1 MARETLEQKAMRIAQ
16 ENGLDYKNV
25 LQGMQMGD
33 IDFQMAVAPYMGYK
47 GEIDP
52 SIARFHSLPE
62 GATSRLQGFSVASD
76 STKPYINVGSAYG
89 SSGDFMLLPSE
100 AGTVNTIGAGA
111 TPSTWAHEYNHQY
124 EKERELYKKSMSG
137 GKGSVNAY
145 KAFTMFGKKDAPEI
159 NARILDIRN
168 AQNMSD
174 VYEAVNYIAKTEIQN
189 LEKEAEEALDS
200 DNTRKAKY
208 LQSEANLIRKN
219 ILIDATNESIKNYIN
234 ENLNAM
240 NVEYD
245 KLGAFK
251 SNLFKK
257 IISDTENKEKQ
268 AKTAKTFKESLD

>member
-111 TPSTWAHEYNHQY
+111 TP
-124 EKERELYKKSMSG
+124 LYMG
-137 GKGSVNAY
+137 
-145 KAFTMFGKKDAPEI
+145 
-159 NARILDIRN
+159 AR
-168 AQNMSD
+168 
-174 VYEAVNYIAKTEIQN
+174 V
-189 LEKEAEEALDS
+189 
-200 DNTRKAKY
+200 
-208 LQSEANLIRKN
+208 
-219 ILIDATNESIKNYIN
+219 
-234 ENLNAM
+234 
-240 NVEYD
+240 
-245 KLGAFK
+245 
-251 SNLFKK
+251 
-257 IISDTENKEKQ
+257 
-268 AKTAKTFKESLD
+268 